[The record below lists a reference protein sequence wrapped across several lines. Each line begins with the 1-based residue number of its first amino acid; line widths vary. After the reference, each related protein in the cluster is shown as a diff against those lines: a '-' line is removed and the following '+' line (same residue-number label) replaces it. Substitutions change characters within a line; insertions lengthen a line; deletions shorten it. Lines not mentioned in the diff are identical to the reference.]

1 MSNVDIV
8 ARLQLRADQFSSETG
23 ARFAEL
29 RTRAKSTAQAI
40 RTDFNASFA
49 DVRKIAEQALTIPRT
64 ATGSLDLSG
73 EIGSLRQAAAAS
85 DARAASLREMQQAML
100 GAAAAGRGN
109 IEVLRLDA
117 DAAMVA
123 AAAEERLAS
132 EARQRIVTLEA
143 VQGQLRASTVT
154 TTELTRAGG
163 AYVVSAGQQ
172 RAAMQNLGF
181 QLQDFTVQV
190 VSGQSAFTAF
200 AQQLPQAAG
209 SLSGFGGQVGRVG
222 AALSSF
228 GGVAA
233 VVAVTALVPLIAKL
247 LEGGDATEK
256 LVKKMRE
263 DALESRRAADAKVI
277 YEKSLD
283 GVIDKQRALNDE
295 LEREIKTRQ
304 QLDQGRLDQSRQS
317 VVDIRQGLDAQKQ
330 EVERA
335 RRDLMEARRQATT
348 LGVGSIAPGQSQA
361 AAAELV
367 RAEQRFR
374 AQVDRYNS
382 ILREGISAQD
392 DERRAQ
398 IPLLRRQVT
407 EATDAVAAATGRYE
421 RQLAS
426 LNEQF
431 VARRINESEYRK
443 RLAAEE
449 RTLEAA
455 REAARADKRKP
466 RATSIGNQ
474 LESERGSEIL
484 AAAQRYVGTREDTR
498 AGRATLKDLFSTSGM
513 NVDPEKVAW
522 CAAFVNAVLAGQG
535 IKGTGSLSA
544 RSFLGFGEN
553 TDSPNK
559 GDIVVLR
566 RGNNAAQGHVG
577 FYSGTDS
584 KGRVLVTGGN
594 QGDSVSTQAFARRDV
609 LGFRRAPSA
618 ADSYKAQEE
627 AAKRLA
633 AEAERAYDAVDRIN
647 ATWDE
652 QPRLIDRARL
662 DAGKLRD
669 VIADFEGRIDP
680 ATGKLDENAKA
691 IVAAARASLSVIEQ
705 GLNRPYEQF
714 VRSQREGL
722 AIQHL
727 ILQGRDVEAVALQ
740 DALRLQEAGQ
750 QLDEQ
755 RLRDLYA
762 MAAQQK
768 AIADALEDQRRV
780 VGVYVGTVG
789 DLQRTFDDFLASAE
803 RRPGKALE
811 GLLTGT
817 ADAFKQMQR
826 NLLSESLF
834 GGLDRAVEDYVRR
847 RSGGT
852 TPADMLKEQL
862 GSAGRVLGSH
872 ADDAGRALED
882 FAATVRRVS
891 AELGTAP
898 QGAPFAS
905 AQAASLIPADFSD
918 ELIRSLRD
926 RPATGLA
933 ANDNGDGADIVV
945 TASARALDNAAS
957 ALGDKAGIA
966 GVVIDHFADRLG
978 RLGIEVPQN
987 ITDALK
993 THLPTVIDGLNLG
1006 QAGGSIFAAIG
1017 GGKNDKLASGVGGIL
1032 GNVAGKALGG
1042 TITKAI
1048 GGSLGKAIGGAAGP
1062 IGSILGGIAG
1072 NLISGLFRKST
1083 SGSAGIT
1090 TNQYGNL
1097 AAGGASGT
1105 SAQLSAQ
1112 ASSLAGAVASG
1123 LEGIAKQLGAKI
1135 TGSSDVRIGTYKD
1148 MIRVNTTGKAIG
1160 GVKGSGAITFA
1171 TEEEAIRFAISDA
1184 LKDGVLSGISDASLA
1199 ILRSGQN
1206 LEQAIE
1212 KASLI
1217 ESVPKMLKQRLDP
1230 VGAAVDEVTERFD
1243 KIFAAL
1249 KEGGAGAA
1257 QMAQAQQLYNLELAD
1272 AKTRTSNA
1280 AAGLKSFLE
1289 GLKAGNASPLSLRDQ
1304 ETAARAAL
1312 QPYLDQIASG
1322 QSIDQDKYQQAA
1334 QTFLDVER
1342 QLYGSTNAFFVE
1354 FDRIQKATASAIERI
1369 DNASSIGSSDAL
1381 ARAAADSAAKTAAA
1395 VQTGNEMAESTNDLL
1410 ARMVALQ
1417 EELVRRAGSSG
1428 GDFIGA
1434 ARGFASAA

>member
-29 RTRAKSTAQAI
+29 RTRARSAAQEI

-64 ATGSLDLSG
+64 ATGSLDLSS

-109 IEVLRLDA
+109 IEILRLDA

-233 VVAVTALVPLIAKL
+233 VVAVTAIVPLIAKL

-263 DALESRRAADAKVI
+263 DALESRRAADAKAI

-304 QLDQGRLDQSRQS
+304 QLDQGRLDQTRQS
-317 VVDIRQGLDAQKQ
+317 VADIRQGLGVQKQ

-367 RAEQRFR
+367 RSEQRFR
-374 AQVDRYNS
+374 AQVDRYNQL
-382 ILREGISAQD
+382 LRDGIAAQD
-392 DERRAQ
+392 AERQAQ

-455 REAARADKRKP
+455 REAARGDKRKP
-466 RATSIGNQ
+466 RTTSIGNQ
-474 LESERGSEIL
+474 LESERGAEIL

-498 AGRATLKDLFSTSGM
+498 AGRATLKDLFGTSGM

-559 GDIVVLR
+559 GDVVVLR
-566 RGNNAAQGHVG
+566 RGNNADQGHVG

-633 AEAERAYDAVDRIN
+633 EEAERAYDAVDRIN

-803 RRPGKALE
+803 QRPGKALE

-862 GSAGRVLGSH
+862 GSAGRVLDQH

-882 FAATVRRVS
+882 FATVVRRVS
-891 AELGTAP
+891 ADLSTS
-898 QGAPFAS
+898 QGAPFAA
-905 AQAASLIPADFSD
+905 AQAASLIPADLSD
-918 ELIRSLRD
+918 QLIRSLRD
-926 RPATGLA
+926 RPISTAA
-933 ANDNGDGADIVV
+933 ANDNEEGAEIVV

-966 GVVIDHFADRLG
+966 GVVIDHFAERLG
-978 RLGIEVPQN
+978 RLGIEVPQS

-1062 IGSILGGIAG
+1062 IGSVLGGIAG
-1072 NLISGLFRKST
+1072 NLISGLFRKAT

-1105 SAQLSAQ
+1105 SAQLRTQ

-1123 LEGIAKQLGAKI
+1123 LEGIAKQLGAQI

-1148 MIRVNTTGKAIG
+1148 MIRVNTSGKAIG

-1249 KEGGAGAA
+1249 KEGGANAA

-1272 AKTRTSNA
+1272 AKTRTSTA
-1280 AAGLKSFLE
+1280 AAGLRSFIE
-1289 GLKAGNASPLSLRDQ
+1289 GLKAGSASPLSLRDQ

-1312 QPYLDQIASG
+1312 QPYLDQINAG
-1322 QSIDQDKYQQAA
+1322 QAIDQDKYQQAA

-1369 DNASSIGSSDAL
+1369 DNATSIGSSDAL

-1395 VQTGNEMAESTNDLL
+1395 VQTGNEMTESTNGLL
-1410 ARMVALQ
+1410 ARIVALQ
-1417 EELVRRAGSSG
+1417 EELVRRSGGSGG

-1434 ARGFASAA
+1434 ARGFVSAA